1 MGERQWV
8 LLRHANAEA
17 RSASGKDSDRALSP
31 HGQLEA
37 RAAAQWLQAQA
48 KGRALRILSSPAT
61 RAAATAAILAEVTG
75 AEIQLEPEIY
85 EATPGTLI
93 SLLNDAGATGIT
105 VLVGHNPGLEQT
117 VALLGEGRTDE
128 YRGMPTGAIAW
139 FEVPAGLVE
148 PGSGRLAAF
157 WLP

>member
-17 RSASGKDSDRALSP
+17 RSASGNDGDRALSP

-37 RAAAQWLQAQA
+37 RAAAQWLHAQA
-48 KGRALRILSSPAT
+48 KGRPFRILSSPAT
-61 RAAATAAILAEVTG
+61 RAAATAAILAEVTS
-75 AEIQLEPEIY
+75 AEVQLQPEIY

-93 SLLNDAGATGIT
+93 SLLNDAGEAGIT

-139 FEVPAGLVE
+139 FEVPGGLVE